1 MSAGQQADAR
11 KAAEWKAGLPLP
23 LSQSSW
29 PKEGEGLDLCRGAR
43 PIATY
48 DVLEILYFVSGI
60 ALVLIAAKGLGQI
73 KVGLQQIKL
82 TKEIAEKSAR
92 RDAYRLAHEQCQSFG
107 TSVAIAVSNVL
118 AQARALGVT
127 IYTNPSFQVEE
138 CQIVKHDFQGNAIL
152 AALSRLDP
160 TVPMN
165 MLEGF
170 AMFFVTGLADEE
182 IGYRETAIAFCE
194 LSASLMP
201 VFWYYRETK
210 RAMYKSVIELY
221 EMWHNRLALEK
232 LQERREEV
240 ERDLSRVKPRTI
252 KPIGVE

>member
-1 MSAGQQADAR
+1 MESGVAA
-11 KAAEWKAGLPLP
+11 AAESVIVA
-23 LSQSSW
+23 
-29 PKEGEGLDLCRGAR
+29 EGRGGPGFMSGSEAYR
-43 PIATY
+43 NIR

-165 MLEGF
+165 MLE
-170 AMFFVTGLADEE
+170 
-182 IGYRETAIAFCE
+182 
-194 LSASLMP
+194 ASQCSL
-201 VFWYYRETK
+201 
-210 RAMYKSVIELY
+210 
-221 EMWHNRLALEK
+221 
-232 LQERREEV
+232 
-240 ERDLSRVKPRTI
+240 
-252 KPIGVE
+252 